1 MLIVQIIH
9 NILQNLFLVFSC
21 FEVVDVKVPWKRG
34 IVFAVHTIILL
45 IFMVIMLKSFIT
57 KATTIQV
64 ISATLSALGILVF
77 TEAFFII
84 NIFRFFNLDIVQV
97 MSDVFLYTMMFFIS
111 NLGFLVLL
119 IANKLGGFAIK
130 V

>member
-21 FEVVDVKVPWKRG
+21 FGAVDVKVPWKRG

-45 IFMVIMLKSFIT
+45 VFMVIMLKSFIT

-64 ISATLSALGILVF
+64 ISATLSELGILVW
-77 TEAFFII
+77 
-84 NIFRFFNLDIVQV
+84 
-97 MSDVFLYTMMFFIS
+97 
-111 NLGFLVLL
+111 
-119 IANKLGGFAIK
+119 
-130 V
+130 